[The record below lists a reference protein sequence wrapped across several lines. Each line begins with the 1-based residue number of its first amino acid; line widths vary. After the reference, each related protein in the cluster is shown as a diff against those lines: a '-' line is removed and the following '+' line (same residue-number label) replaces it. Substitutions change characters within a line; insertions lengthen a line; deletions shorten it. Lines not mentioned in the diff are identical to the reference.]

1 VALIGKGQISGRMAK
16 EIFLKMLASGES
28 PRVILEREGLR
39 QISDA
44 GALGQ
49 IVDQVLAAN
58 LKQVE
63 QYRAGKTTVLG
74 FLASQVMKATRGQ
87 ANPGGVKQALREL
100 RGRLPGLEAGVV
112 ARCWVGAV
120 YEAIHHWLELPAD
133 QRLPARALAAAVAQ
147 FNLRGIGAPPFR
159 AKTPS

>member
-1 VALIGKGQISGRMAK
+1 MGDLAGALKAAGKEMAESPVSPERLGELVALIGKG
-16 EIFLKMLASGES
+16 
-28 PRVILEREGLR
+28 

-58 LKQVE
+58 PKQVE
-63 QYRAGKTTVLG
+63 QYRAGKTTVPG
-74 FLASQVMKATRGQ
+74 FLAGQVMKATRGQ

-147 FNLRGIGAPPFR
+147 FNLRGIGAPPFH
-159 AKTPS
+159 AKTQR